1 MSCPTIGSARFVA
14 SLNRPLC
21 RSKSSSTINF
31 KCMIILLLLCNL
43 LFMSPS
49 TASPD
54 VATIFKLPA
63 LPYPQSALA
72 PNVSEETLRYHYGK
86 HHQAYINNLNQ
97 LIVDTR
103 FATMPLE
110 EIVRQADG
118 AIYNNAAQTLNHN
131 LYFLALA
138 PASVAKHAPEGPLA
152 AAIKRDFG
160 SFEAMKVQL
169 AKAATSLFGS
179 GWVWLAENKNGNLV
193 ILSESNAGNPLR
205 HGLTPLLGID
215 VWEHAY
221 YIDYRNDRA
230 RSIDQLWDVIDWQV
244 IEERYGKQ

>member
-1 MSCPTIGSARFVA
+1 MTTPTETPA
-14 SLNRPLC
+14 
-21 RSKSSSTINF
+21 
-31 KCMIILLLLCNL
+31 
-43 LFMSPS
+43 
-49 TASPD
+49 
-54 VATIFKLPA
+54 ATFTLIE
-63 LPYPQSALA
+63 LPYEMSALA
-72 PNVSEETLRYHYGK
+72 PNVSEETLRYHHGK
-86 HHQAYINNLNQ
+86 HLQTYVNNVNNL
-97 LIVDTR
+97 IADTR
-103 FATMPLE
+103 FATMTLE
-110 EIVRQADG
+110 DIVRQADG
-118 AIYNNAAQTLNHN
+118 PLYNNAAQVLNHN

-138 PASVAKHAPEGPLA
+138 PAAVAKHAPEGPLA

-160 SFEAMKVQL
+160 SFDAMKVQL

-179 GWVWLAENKNGNLV
+179 GWVWLAENRNGNLV

-244 IEERYGKQ
+244 VEDRYGKH

>member
-1 MSCPTIGSARFVA
+1 MFT
-14 SLNRPLC
+14 
-21 RSKSSSTINF
+21 
-31 KCMIILLLLCNL
+31 LLLICTL
-43 LFMSPS
+43 LFMP
-49 TASPD
+49 TP
-54 VATIFKLPA
+54 TETPA
-63 LPYPQSALA
+63 PTFTLVELPYDMSALA
-72 PNVSEETLRYHYGK
+72 PNISEETLRYHHGK
-86 HHQAYINNLNQ
+86 HLQTYVNNVNK
-97 LIVDTR
+97 LIADTR
-103 FATMPLE
+103 FAAMTLE
-110 EIVRQADG
+110 DIVRQADG
-118 AIYNNAAQTLNHN
+118 QLYNNAAQVLNHN
-131 LYFLALA
+131 LYFLTLA
-138 PASVAKHAPEGPLA
+138 PSSAAKHAPEGPLA

-179 GWVWLAENKNGNLV
+179 GWVWLAENRNGNLV

-244 IEERYGKQ
+244 VEDRYGKH

>member
-1 MSCPTIGSARFVA
+1 MTTPTETPSATFT
-14 SLNRPLC
+14 L
-21 RSKSSSTINF
+21 IE
-31 KCMIILLLLCNL
+31 
-43 LFMSPS
+43 
-49 TASPD
+49 
-54 VATIFKLPA
+54 
-63 LPYPQSALA
+63 LPYEMSALA
-72 PNVSEETLRYHYGK
+72 PNVSEETLRYHHGK
-86 HHQAYINNLNQ
+86 HLQTYVNNVNNL
-97 LIVDTR
+97 IADTR
-103 FATMPLE
+103 FVTMTLE
-110 EIVRQADG
+110 DIVRQADG
-118 AIYNNAAQTLNHN
+118 PLYNNAAQVLNHN
-131 LYFLALA
+131 LYFLTLA
-138 PASVAKHAPEGPLA
+138 PSSVAKHTPEGPLA

-244 IEERYGKQ
+244 VEDRYGKH

>member
-1 MSCPTIGSARFVA
+1 MTTPTETPA
-14 SLNRPLC
+14 
-21 RSKSSSTINF
+21 
-31 KCMIILLLLCNL
+31 
-43 LFMSPS
+43 
-49 TASPD
+49 
-54 VATIFKLPA
+54 ATFTLIE
-63 LPYPQSALA
+63 LPYEMSALA
-72 PNVSEETLRYHYGK
+72 PNVSEETLRYHHGK
-86 HHQAYINNLNQ
+86 HLQTYVNNVNNL
-97 LIVDTR
+97 IADTR
-103 FATMPLE
+103 FVTMTLE
-110 EIVRQADG
+110 DIVRQADG
-118 AIYNNAAQTLNHN
+118 PLYNNAAQVLNHN
-131 LYFLALA
+131 LYFLTLA
-138 PASVAKHAPEGPLA
+138 PSSVAKHTPEGPLA

-179 GWVWLAENKNGNLV
+179 GWVWLAENRNGNLV

-244 IEERYGKQ
+244 VEDRYGKH

>member
-1 MSCPTIGSARFVA
+1 MTTPTETPA
-14 SLNRPLC
+14 
-21 RSKSSSTINF
+21 
-31 KCMIILLLLCNL
+31 
-43 LFMSPS
+43 
-49 TASPD
+49 
-54 VATIFKLPA
+54 ATFTLIE
-63 LPYPQSALA
+63 LPYEMSALA
-72 PNVSEETLRYHYGK
+72 PNVSEETLRYHHGK
-86 HHQAYINNLNQ
+86 HLQTYVNNVNNL
-97 LIVDTR
+97 IADTR
-103 FATMPLE
+103 FATMTLE
-110 EIVRQADG
+110 DIVRQADG
-118 AIYNNAAQTLNHN
+118 PLYNNAAQVLNHN
-131 LYFLALA
+131 LYFLTLA
-138 PASVAKHAPEGPLA
+138 PSSVAKHTPEGPLA

-179 GWVWLAENKNGNLV
+179 GWVWLAENRNGNLV

-244 IEERYGKQ
+244 VEDRYGKH

>member
-1 MSCPTIGSARFVA
+1 MFT
-14 SLNRPLC
+14 
-21 RSKSSSTINF
+21 
-31 KCMIILLLLCNL
+31 LLLICNL
-43 LFMSPS
+43 LFMTTP
-49 TASPD
+49 TETPA
-54 VATIFKLPA
+54 ATFTLIE
-63 LPYPQSALA
+63 LPYEMSALA
-72 PNVSEETLRYHYGK
+72 PNVSEETLRYHHGK
-86 HHQAYINNLNQ
+86 HLQTYVNNVNNL
-97 LIVDTR
+97 IADTR
-103 FATMPLE
+103 FVTMTLE
-110 EIVRQADG
+110 DIVRQADG
-118 AIYNNAAQTLNHN
+118 SLYNNAAQVLNHN
-131 LYFLALA
+131 LYFLTLA
-138 PASVAKHAPEGPLA
+138 PSSVAKHTPEGPLA

-179 GWVWLAENKNGNLV
+179 GWVWLAENRNGNLV

-244 IEERYGKQ
+244 VEDRYGKH

>member
-1 MSCPTIGSARFVA
+1 MTIPTETPA
-14 SLNRPLC
+14 
-21 RSKSSSTINF
+21 
-31 KCMIILLLLCNL
+31 
-43 LFMSPS
+43 
-49 TASPD
+49 
-54 VATIFKLPA
+54 ATFTLIE
-63 LPYPQSALA
+63 LPYEMSALA
-72 PNVSEETLRYHYGK
+72 PNVSEETLRYHHGTHLQTYVNNV
-86 HHQAYINNLNQ
+86 NNL
-97 LIVDTR
+97 IADTR
-103 FATMPLE
+103 FATMTLE
-110 EIVRQADG
+110 DIVRQADG
-118 AIYNNAAQTLNHN
+118 PLYNNAAQVLNHN
-131 LYFLALA
+131 LYFLTLA
-138 PASVAKHAPEGPLA
+138 PSSVAKHTPEGPLA

-179 GWVWLAENKNGNLV
+179 GWVWLAENRNGNLV

-244 IEERYGKQ
+244 VEDRYGKH

>member
-1 MSCPTIGSARFVA
+1 MF
-14 SLNRPLC
+14 
-21 RSKSSSTINF
+21 
-31 KCMIILLLLCNL
+31 ILLLISKL
-43 LFMSPS
+43 LFMITPAPTPTTDS
-49 TASPD
+49 TSVFRLPD
-54 VATIFKLPA
+54 
-63 LPYPQSALA
+63 LPYEMTALA

-86 HHQAYINNLNQ
+86 HHQTYVDNVNKM
-97 LIVDTR
+97 IVGTR
-103 FATMPLE
+103 FAAMPLD

-118 AIYNNAAQTLNHN
+118 PLYNNAAQVLNHN

-179 GWVWLAENKNGNLV
+179 GWVWLAENQNGNLV

-221 YIDYRNDRA
+221 YIDYRNERA

-244 IEERYGKQ
+244 VEDRYGKQR

>member
-1 MSCPTIGSARFVA
+1 MFT
-14 SLNRPLC
+14 
-21 RSKSSSTINF
+21 
-31 KCMIILLLLCNL
+31 LLLICNL
-43 LFMSPS
+43 LFMTTP
-49 TASPD
+49 TETPA
-54 VATIFKLPA
+54 ATFTLIE
-63 LPYPQSALA
+63 LPYEMSALA
-72 PNVSEETLRYHYGK
+72 PNVSEETLRYHHGK
-86 HHQAYINNLNQ
+86 HLQTYVNNVNNL
-97 LIVDTR
+97 IADTR
-103 FATMPLE
+103 FATMTLE
-110 EIVRQADG
+110 NIVRQADG
-118 AIYNNAAQTLNHN
+118 SLYNNAAQVLNHN

-138 PASVAKHAPEGPLA
+138 PAAVARHAPEGPLA

-179 GWVWLAENKNGNLV
+179 GWVWLAENRNGNLV

-244 IEERYGKQ
+244 VEDRYGKH

>member
-1 MSCPTIGSARFVA
+1 MV
-14 SLNRPLC
+14 
-21 RSKSSSTINF
+21 K
-31 KCMIILLLLCNL
+31 LLLLYNL
-43 LFMSPS
+43 LFMSAPTATTSDS
-49 TASPD
+49 TS
-54 VATIFKLPA
+54 IFRLPE
-63 LPYPQSALA
+63 LPYEMSALA
-72 PNVSEETLRYHYGK
+72 PNISEETLRYHYGK
-86 HHQAYINNLNQ
+86 HHQTYINNVNKM
-97 LIVDTR
+97 IEGTR
-103 FATMPLE
+103 FASMSLAE
-110 EIVRQADG
+110 MVRQADG
-118 AIYNNAAQTLNHN
+118 QLYNNAAQALNHN
-131 LYFLALA
+131 LYFLTFA
-138 PASVAKHAPEGPLA
+138 PASVAKHTPEGPLA

-244 IEERYGKQ
+244 VEDRYGKH

>member
-1 MSCPTIGSARFVA
+1 MTTPTETPA
-14 SLNRPLC
+14 
-21 RSKSSSTINF
+21 
-31 KCMIILLLLCNL
+31 
-43 LFMSPS
+43 
-49 TASPD
+49 
-54 VATIFKLPA
+54 ATFTLIE
-63 LPYPQSALA
+63 LPYEMSALA
-72 PNVSEETLRYHYGK
+72 PNVSEETLRYHHGK
-86 HHQAYINNLNQ
+86 HLQTYVNNVNK
-97 LIVDTR
+97 LIADTR
-103 FATMPLE
+103 FAAMTLE
-110 EIVRQADG
+110 DIVRQADG
-118 AIYNNAAQTLNHN
+118 QLYNNAAQVLNHN
-131 LYFLALA
+131 LYFLTLA
-138 PASVAKHAPEGPLA
+138 PSSAAKHTPEGPLA

-179 GWVWLAENKNGNLV
+179 GWVWLAENRNGNLV

-244 IEERYGKQ
+244 VEDRYGKH

>member
-1 MSCPTIGSARFVA
+1 MTTPTETPA
-14 SLNRPLC
+14 
-21 RSKSSSTINF
+21 
-31 KCMIILLLLCNL
+31 
-43 LFMSPS
+43 
-49 TASPD
+49 
-54 VATIFKLPA
+54 ATFTLIE
-63 LPYPQSALA
+63 LPYEMSALA

-86 HHQAYINNLNQ
+86 HLQTYVNNVNNL
-97 LIVDTR
+97 IADTR
-103 FATMPLE
+103 FVTMTLE
-110 EIVRQADG
+110 DIVRQADG
-118 AIYNNAAQTLNHN
+118 PLYNNAAQVLNHN

-138 PASVAKHAPEGPLA
+138 PATVAKHAPEGPLA

-160 SFEAMKVQL
+160 SFDAMKVQL

-179 GWVWLAENKNGNLV
+179 GWVWLAENRNGNLV

-244 IEERYGKQ
+244 VEDRYGKH

>member
-1 MSCPTIGSARFVA
+1 MF
-14 SLNRPLC
+14 
-21 RSKSSSTINF
+21 
-31 KCMIILLLLCNL
+31 ILLLISKL
-43 LFMSPS
+43 LFMIAPTPTS
-49 TASPD
+49 TTDSTSVFRLPD
-54 VATIFKLPA
+54 
-63 LPYPQSALA
+63 LPYEMTALA

-86 HHQAYINNLNQ
+86 HHQTY
-97 LIVDTR
+97 VDNVNKMIEGTR
-103 FATMPLE
+103 FASMPLD

-118 AIYNNAAQTLNHN
+118 PLYNNAAQVLNHN

-230 RSIDQLWDVIDWQV
+230 RSIDHLWDVIDWQV
-244 IEERYGKQ
+244 VEDRYGKQR

>member
-1 MSCPTIGSARFVA
+1 MTTPTETPA
-14 SLNRPLC
+14 
-21 RSKSSSTINF
+21 
-31 KCMIILLLLCNL
+31 
-43 LFMSPS
+43 
-49 TASPD
+49 
-54 VATIFKLPA
+54 ATFTLIE
-63 LPYPQSALA
+63 LPYEMSALA
-72 PNVSEETLRYHYGK
+72 PNVSEETLRYHHGK
-86 HHQAYINNLNQ
+86 HLQTYVNNVNNL
-97 LIVDTR
+97 IADTR
-103 FATMPLE
+103 FVTMTLE
-110 EIVRQADG
+110 DIVRQADG
-118 AIYNNAAQTLNHN
+118 PLYNNAAQVFNHN

-138 PASVAKHAPEGPLA
+138 PAAVAKHAPEGPLA

-160 SFEAMKVQL
+160 SFDAMKVQL

-179 GWVWLAENKNGNLV
+179 GWVWLAENRNGNLV

-244 IEERYGKQ
+244 VEDRYGKH

>member
-1 MSCPTIGSARFVA
+1 MTTPTETPA
-14 SLNRPLC
+14 
-21 RSKSSSTINF
+21 
-31 KCMIILLLLCNL
+31 
-43 LFMSPS
+43 
-49 TASPD
+49 
-54 VATIFKLPA
+54 ATFTLIE
-63 LPYPQSALA
+63 LPYEMSALA
-72 PNVSEETLRYHYGK
+72 PNVSEETLRYHHGK
-86 HHQAYINNLNQ
+86 HLQTYVNNVNNL
-97 LIVDTR
+97 ISDTR
-103 FATMPLE
+103 FVTMTLE
-110 EIVRQADG
+110 DIVRQADG
-118 AIYNNAAQTLNHN
+118 SLYNNAAQVLNHN
-131 LYFLALA
+131 LYFLTLA
-138 PASVAKHAPEGPLA
+138 PSSVAKHTPEGPLA

-179 GWVWLAENKNGNLV
+179 GWVWLAENRNGNLV

-244 IEERYGKQ
+244 VEDRYGKH

>member
-1 MSCPTIGSARFVA
+1 M
-14 SLNRPLC
+14 
-21 RSKSSSTINF
+21 
-31 KCMIILLLLCNL
+31 
-43 LFMSPS
+43 
-49 TASPD
+49 TAPIA
-54 VATIFKLPA
+54 ATDSISVFQLPA
-63 LPYPQSALA
+63 LPYEMSALA
-72 PNVSEETLRYHYGK
+72 PNVSEESLRYHYGK
-86 HHQAYINNLNQ
+86 HHQTYINNVNKM
-97 LIVDTR
+97 IDGTHY
-103 FATMPLE
+103 ATLPLD

-118 AIYNNAAQTLNHN
+118 ALYNNAAQVFNHN
-131 LYFLALA
+131 LYFMALA

-169 AKAATSLFGS
+169 AKAAISLFGS

-244 IEERYGKQ
+244 VEDRYGKQR

>member
-1 MSCPTIGSARFVA
+1 MTTPTETPA
-14 SLNRPLC
+14 
-21 RSKSSSTINF
+21 
-31 KCMIILLLLCNL
+31 
-43 LFMSPS
+43 
-49 TASPD
+49 
-54 VATIFKLPA
+54 ATFTLIE
-63 LPYPQSALA
+63 LPYEMSALA
-72 PNVSEETLRYHYGK
+72 PNVSEETLRYHHGK
-86 HHQAYINNLNQ
+86 HLQTYVNNVNNL
-97 LIVDTR
+97 IADTR
-103 FATMPLE
+103 FVTMTLE
-110 EIVRQADG
+110 DIVRQADG
-118 AIYNNAAQTLNHN
+118 SLYNNAAQVLNHN

-138 PASVAKHAPEGPLA
+138 PSSVAKHTPEGPLA

-179 GWVWLAENKNGNLV
+179 GWVWLAENRNGNLV

-230 RSIDQLWDVIDWQV
+230 RSIDQLWDVVDWQV
-244 IEERYGKQ
+244 VEDRYGKH

>member
-1 MSCPTIGSARFVA
+1 MFT
-14 SLNRPLC
+14 
-21 RSKSSSTINF
+21 
-31 KCMIILLLLCNL
+31 LLLICNL
-43 LFMSPS
+43 LFMTTP
-49 TASPD
+49 TETPA
-54 VATIFKLPA
+54 ATFTLIE
-63 LPYPQSALA
+63 LPYEMSALA
-72 PNVSEETLRYHYGK
+72 PNVSEETLRYHHGK
-86 HHQAYINNLNQ
+86 HLQTYVNNVNNL
-97 LIVDTR
+97 IADTR
-103 FATMPLE
+103 FVTMTLE
-110 EIVRQADG
+110 DIVRQADG
-118 AIYNNAAQTLNHN
+118 PLYNNAAQVLNHN
-131 LYFLALA
+131 LYFLTLA
-138 PASVAKHAPEGPLA
+138 PSSVAKHTPEGPLA

-160 SFEAMKVQL
+160 SFDAMKLQL

-244 IEERYGKQ
+244 VEDRYGKH

>member
-1 MSCPTIGSARFVA
+1 MF
-14 SLNRPLC
+14 
-21 RSKSSSTINF
+21 
-31 KCMIILLLLCNL
+31 ILLLISKL
-43 LFMSPS
+43 LFMITPAPTPTTDS
-49 TASPD
+49 TSVFRLPD
-54 VATIFKLPA
+54 
-63 LPYPQSALA
+63 LPYEMTALA

-86 HHQAYINNLNQ
+86 HHQTYVDNVNKM
-97 LIVDTR
+97 IVGTR
-103 FATMPLE
+103 FAAMPLD

-118 AIYNNAAQTLNHN
+118 PLYNNAAQVLNHN

-179 GWVWLAENKNGNLV
+179 GWVWLAENQNGNLV

-221 YIDYRNDRA
+221 YIDYRNERA

-244 IEERYGKQ
+244 IEDRYGKQR

>member
-1 MSCPTIGSARFVA
+1 MIASAETPA
-14 SLNRPLC
+14 TD
-21 RSKSSSTINF
+21 STSVF
-31 KCMIILLLLCNL
+31 RL
-43 LFMSPS
+43 
-49 TASPD
+49 PD
-54 VATIFKLPA
+54 
-63 LPYPQSALA
+63 LPYEMTALA

-86 HHQAYINNLNQ
+86 HHQTYINNVNKM
-97 LIVDTR
+97 IEGTR
-103 FATMPLE
+103 FATLPLD

-118 AIYNNAAQTLNHN
+118 SLYNNAAQVLNHN

-138 PASVAKHAPEGPLA
+138 PASAAKHAPEGALA

-160 SFEAMKVQL
+160 SFDAMKVQL

-205 HGLTPLLGID
+205 HGLTPLLAID

-244 IEERYGKQ
+244 VEDRYGKQR

>member
-1 MSCPTIGSARFVA
+1 MTTPTETPA
-14 SLNRPLC
+14 
-21 RSKSSSTINF
+21 
-31 KCMIILLLLCNL
+31 
-43 LFMSPS
+43 
-49 TASPD
+49 
-54 VATIFKLPA
+54 ATFTLIE
-63 LPYPQSALA
+63 LPYEMSALA
-72 PNVSEETLRYHYGK
+72 PNVSEETLRYHHGK
-86 HHQAYINNLNQ
+86 HLQTYVNNVNNL
-97 LIVDTR
+97 IADTR
-103 FATMPLE
+103 FASMTLE
-110 EIVRQADG
+110 DIVRQADG
-118 AIYNNAAQTLNHN
+118 PLYNNAAQVLNHN

-138 PASVAKHAPEGPLA
+138 PAAVAKHAPEGPLA

-160 SFEAMKVQL
+160 SFDAMKVQL

-179 GWVWLAENKNGNLV
+179 GWVWLAENRNGNLV

-244 IEERYGKQ
+244 VEDRYGKH

>member
-1 MSCPTIGSARFVA
+1 MTTPTETPA
-14 SLNRPLC
+14 
-21 RSKSSSTINF
+21 
-31 KCMIILLLLCNL
+31 
-43 LFMSPS
+43 
-49 TASPD
+49 
-54 VATIFKLPA
+54 ATFTLIE
-63 LPYPQSALA
+63 LPYEMSALA
-72 PNVSEETLRYHYGK
+72 PNVSEETLRYHHGK
-86 HHQAYINNLNQ
+86 HLQTYVNNVNNL
-97 LIVDTR
+97 IADTR
-103 FATMPLE
+103 FATMTLE
-110 EIVRQADG
+110 DIVRQADG
-118 AIYNNAAQTLNHN
+118 SLYNNAAQVLNHN
-131 LYFLALA
+131 LYFLTLA
-138 PASVAKHAPEGPLA
+138 PSSVAKHTPEGPLA

-179 GWVWLAENKNGNLV
+179 GWAWLAENRNGNLV

-244 IEERYGKQ
+244 VEDRYGKH

>member
-1 MSCPTIGSARFVA
+1 MFIV
-14 SLNRPLC
+14 LLI
-21 RSKSSSTINF
+21 SK
-31 KCMIILLLLCNL
+31 L
-43 LFMSPS
+43 LFMIASAETPATDS
-49 TASPD
+49 TSVFRLPD
-54 VATIFKLPA
+54 
-63 LPYPQSALA
+63 LPYEMTALA

-86 HHQAYINNLNQ
+86 HHQTYINNVNKM
-97 LIVDTR
+97 IEGTR
-103 FATMPLE
+103 FATLPLD

-118 AIYNNAAQTLNHN
+118 SLYNNAAQVLNHN

-138 PASVAKHAPEGPLA
+138 PASAAKHAPEGALA

-160 SFEAMKVQL
+160 SFDAMKVQL

-205 HGLTPLLGID
+205 HGLTPLLAID

-244 IEERYGKQ
+244 VEDRYGKQR

>member
-1 MSCPTIGSARFVA
+1 MTTPTETPA
-14 SLNRPLC
+14 
-21 RSKSSSTINF
+21 
-31 KCMIILLLLCNL
+31 
-43 LFMSPS
+43 
-49 TASPD
+49 
-54 VATIFKLPA
+54 ATFTLIE
-63 LPYPQSALA
+63 LPYEMSALA
-72 PNVSEETLRYHYGK
+72 PNVSEETLRYHHGK
-86 HHQAYINNLNQ
+86 HLQTYVNNVNNM
-97 LIVDTR
+97 IADTR
-103 FATMPLE
+103 FVTMTLE
-110 EIVRQADG
+110 DIVRQADG
-118 AIYNNAAQTLNHN
+118 PLYNNAAQVLNHN

-138 PASVAKHAPEGPLA
+138 PAAVAKHTPEGPLA

-160 SFEAMKVQL
+160 SFDAMKVQL

-179 GWVWLAENKNGNLV
+179 GWVWLAENRNGNLV

-244 IEERYGKQ
+244 VEDRYGKH